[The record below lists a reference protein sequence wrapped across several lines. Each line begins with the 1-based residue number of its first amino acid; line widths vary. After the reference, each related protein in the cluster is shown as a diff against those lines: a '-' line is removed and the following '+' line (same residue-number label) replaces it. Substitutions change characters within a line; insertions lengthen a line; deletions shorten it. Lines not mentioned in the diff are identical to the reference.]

1 GPLLEIDHLG
11 AAALQLEHVGVLP
24 GRDDALPSDRDR
36 FRDRETVVDRDD
48 PAVHEYR
55 IGGVGRECGCNR
67 GKPKCRKNANRIF
80 YGELLRTSG
89 FRGFEARGDGQMPI
103 KGRILS
109 PSLSIRTTFI

>member
-1 GPLLEIDHLG
+1 EP
-11 AAALQLEHVGVLP
+11 VGFLP
-24 GRDDALPSDRDR
+24 GLYCALPPARYR

-55 IGGVGRECGCNR
+55 FGGVGRECGCNR
-67 GKPKCRKNANRIF
+67 GKPQCRKNANRF
-80 YGELLRTSG
+80 FHGALLRTSG